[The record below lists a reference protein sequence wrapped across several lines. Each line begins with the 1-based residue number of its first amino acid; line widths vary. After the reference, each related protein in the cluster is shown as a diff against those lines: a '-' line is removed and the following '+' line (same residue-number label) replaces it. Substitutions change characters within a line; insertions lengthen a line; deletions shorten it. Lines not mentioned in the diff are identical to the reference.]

1 MSIPFVKEIK
11 NIVKLSFP
19 IAISAIAISMMGIV
33 DTMMVGNYNTEQLA
47 YVGLATAVFVF
58 LFYIPMSLL
67 QGVQIRASQEFGAKR
82 FPNCGK
88 IYLQGKRYA
97 WLLGFLFMLIG
108 LNGQQILLLCGQSE
122 AMAEN
127 SGRLLM
133 ILALSI
139 PGIMQFENANFFL
152 QSIRRQHVAVY
163 ASVIANLLNIILN
176 YALVY
181 GHWGFP
187 EWGAAGSA
195 MTTLTV
201 RTFLGV
207 FMLGYVHRMKV
218 SSKLCHRFGLNL
230 PVEKWWQNSRDVRQ
244 LGWWIAVTCLTLDGS
259 YLAVNL
265 FAGKLGEIPMA
276 TFVIISNITGFIFM
290 IGFAFSQS
298 ISIRVANAFGRQDQ
312 SGMLRALYAG
322 FAVWLGIFVII
333 SLALYLFPHTI
344 FGIFTNDDELLHII
358 HGMVGLI
365 ILECLIENMPLNLN
379 GALNGRG
386 DVQIP
391 SAIQAFSFL
400 IVRLSAAYWFT
411 FSLGMGI
418 RGLYWGMICG
428 GISSLLLHFLRLIAV
443 YCQPLK

>member
-1 MSIPFVKEIK
+1 MYREIK
-11 NIVKLSFP
+11 HIVKLSFP
-19 IAISAIAISMMGIV
+19 IAISAIAISLMGIV

-47 YVGLATAVFVF
+47 HVGLATAVFVF
-58 LFYIPMSLL
+58 LFYIPMALL
-67 QGVQIRASQEFGAKR
+67 QGVQIRSSQEFGAKK
-82 FPNCGK
+82 FTNCGK
-88 IYLQGKRYA
+88 IYLQGKHYA
-97 WLLGFLFMLIG
+97 WLLGVMFMLVG
-108 LNGQQILLLCGQSE
+108 LNGQEILLFCGQN
-122 AMAEN
+122 AVMAEN

-163 ASVIANLLNIILN
+163 AAVIANLLNIILN

-187 EWGAAGSA
+187 EWGATGSA
-195 MTTLTV
+195 ITTLIV
-201 RTFLGV
+201 RTFLGI
-207 FMLGYVHRMKV
+207 FMLGYIHYMKM
-218 SSKLCHRFGLNL
+218 SPKLCRRFGLHL
-230 PVEKWWQNSRDVRQ
+230 PVKRWWQDSRDVRR

-265 FAGKLGEIPMA
+265 FAGRLGEIPMA

-298 ISIRVANAFGRQDQ
+298 ISIRVANAYGRQDQ

-322 FAVWLGIFVII
+322 CLVWAGIFMII
-333 SLALYLFPHTI
+333 SLTLYLFPNAI
-344 FGIFTNDDELLHII
+344 FGIFTNDNNLLSII
-358 HGMVGLI
+358 RGMVGLI

-386 DVQIP
+386 DVKIP
-391 SAIQAFSFL
+391 SFIQAFSFL
-400 IVRLSAAYWFT
+400 VVRLSTASYFT
-411 FSLGMGI
+411 FYLGMGI

-428 GISSLLLHFLRLIAV
+428 GISSLTLHLWRLIIV
-443 YCQPLK
+443 YRQPLGKL

>member
-1 MSIPFVKEIK
+1 
-11 NIVKLSFP
+11 
-19 IAISAIAISMMGIV
+19 
-33 DTMMVGNYNTEQLA
+33 
-47 YVGLATAVFVF
+47 
-58 LFYIPMSLL
+58 MSLL

-82 FPNCGK
+82 FANCGK

-207 FMLGYVHRMKV
+207 FMLGYVQRMKV
-218 SSKLCHRFGLNL
+218 SSKLCHRFDLNL

-244 LGWWIAVTCLTLDGS
+244 LGWWIAVTCL
-259 YLAVNL
+259 
-265 FAGKLGEIPMA
+265 
-276 TFVIISNITGFIFM
+276 
-290 IGFAFSQS
+290 
-298 ISIRVANAFGRQDQ
+298 
-312 SGMLRALYAG
+312 
-322 FAVWLGIFVII
+322 
-333 SLALYLFPHTI
+333 
-344 FGIFTNDDELLHII
+344 
-358 HGMVGLI
+358 
-365 ILECLIENMPLNLN
+365 
-379 GALNGRG
+379 ALNGRG

-391 SAIQAFSFL
+391 RAIQAFSFL

-411 FSLGMGI
+411 FSLRMGI

-428 GISSLLLHFLRLIAV
+428 GISSLLLHFWRLIAV
-443 YCQPLK
+443 YRQPLK